1 MFMTAQLNVLTKFL
15 SDHACSTT
23 VINHLNQ
30 KFVNFEATLLRAKVL
45 REFSEKRHILIIQ
58 SEMTTKQTD
67 FAYLFAP
74 FILANLNQTVLYTS
88 PLTDQLQ
95 SLLKPYY
102 QIEKTI
108 NLTEKD
114 ETVLESLKLRLDFQD
129 QALIEQ
135 DFICFELF
143 KALTLSEIQTIF
155 LITDYPIDIQ
165 GLYEIE
171 RYFRIRIFLIR
182 PQDHQLQSSFQ
193 YQADDLNM
201 QKLLFK
207 YKDATHMALCREF
220 SEMNARILTLLGL
233 YDNYRAQNLVEDM
246 FYSEHIYE
254 KLSVYAEYM
263 QTKLQNNVLSPK
275 FKSVS
280 SLTM

>member
-1 MFMTAQLNVLTKFL
+1 
-15 SDHACSTT
+15 

-58 SEMTTKQTD
+58 SEMTNNQTD

-193 YQADDLNM
+193 YQAHDLNM
-201 QKLLFK
+201 QQLLFK

-220 SEMNARILTLLGL
+220 SEMNARILSLLGL
-233 YDNYRAQNLVEDM
+233 YDIYRAQNLVEDM

>member
-1 MFMTAQLNVLTKFL
+1 MFITTQLNVLTQFI
-15 SDHACSTT
+15 SDHACSTK
-23 VINHLNQ
+23 VINQLNQ

-45 REFSEKRHILIIQ
+45 REFSEKRHISIIQ
-58 SEMTTKQTD
+58 SEMTTDQTD

-95 SLLKPYY
+95 DLLKPYY

-129 QALIEQ
+129 QALIKQ

-143 KALTLSEIQTIF
+143 KALTQSEIQTIF
-155 LITDYPIDIQ
+155 LITDHPIDIH

-171 RYFRIRIFLIR
+171 CFFRVRIFLIR
-182 PQDHQLQSSFQ
+182 PQDHQSQRSFE
-193 YQADDLNM
+193 YQVDHLNM
-201 QKLLFK
+201 QQLLFK
-207 YKDATHMALCREF
+207 YKDAAHIELCRVF
-220 SEMNARILTLLGL
+220 SEMNARILSLLGL
-233 YDNYRAQNLVEDM
+233 YDIYRAQNLVEDM

-275 FKSVS
+275 FKSIS
-280 SLTM
+280 SLTI

>member
-1 MFMTAQLNVLTKFL
+1 MTAQLNVLTQFL
-15 SDHACSTT
+15 SDHACSMT

-58 SEMTTKQTD
+58 SEMTTNQTD

-201 QKLLFK
+201 QQLLFK

-233 YDNYRAQNLVEDM
+233 YDIYRAQNLVEDM

>member
-1 MFMTAQLNVLTKFL
+1 MFITAQLNVLTQFL
-15 SDHACSTT
+15 SDHACSTK
-23 VINHLNQ
+23 VINQLNQ

-45 REFSEKRHILIIQ
+45 REFSEKRHISIIQ
-58 SEMTTKQTD
+58 SEMTTDQTD

-102 QIEKTI
+102 QIEKAV

-114 ETVLESLKLRLDFQD
+114 ETVLESLKLRLDFQH
-129 QALIEQ
+129 QALIKQ

-143 KALTLSEIQTIF
+143 KALTQSEIQTIF
-155 LITDYPIDIQ
+155 LITDHPIDIQ

-171 RYFRIRIFLIR
+171 CFFRVRIFLVR
-182 PQDHQLQSSFQ
+182 PQDHQSQRSFE
-193 YQADDLNM
+193 YQTDHLNM
-201 QKLLFK
+201 QQLLFK
-207 YKDATHMALCREF
+207 YKDAVHIELCREF
-220 SEMNARILTLLGL
+220 SEMNARILSLLGL
-233 YDNYRAQNLVEDM
+233 YDIYRAQNLVEDM

-275 FKSVS
+275 FKSIS
-280 SLTM
+280 SITI